1 MQRPSRHPTCSLR
14 RLHRVID
21 MELKAHGP
29 RPTTILG
36 TRPLRPQQRLG
47 HHAVRADASGC
58 GCLAYRYLTA
68 VDVEGFSCLN
78 ALDQLQ
84 LLNDLGQVLDI
95 AATRVSLDRAL
106 WQVQERG
113 DGELAVLP
121 PDTDGPRLIADYPRE
136 LADALSE
143 VNSER
148 RSRLRIRMAIHHGTL
163 VQSRFG
169 PVGQGPIV
177 VSRLLD
183 SDELR
188 KYLAQ
193 RAELDVVLIVSASL
207 YSDVIETRLH
217 HLDPAQFARADVLV
231 KGRSYPAYIHT
242 TNHPVSTARELGNYS
257 RRGDPPHCPQHESVI
272 LAAVIDDSTYFM
284 EELTLFVR
292 FLVVSI
298 RHNRHRRLC
307 ITYPPCSMVLHTI
320 CIQEYHRGI
329 RWWRR

>member
-1 MQRPSRHPTCSLR
+1 M
-14 RLHRVID
+14 
-21 MELKAHGP
+21 
-29 RPTTILG
+29 
-36 TRPLRPQQRLG
+36 
-47 HHAVRADASGC
+47 
-58 GCLAYRYLTA
+58 
-68 VDVEGFSCLN
+68 
-78 ALDQLQ
+78 LD
-84 LLNDLGQVLDI
+84 DLGQILDI
-95 AATRVSLDRAL
+95 AATRVGLDRTL

-136 LADALSE
+136 LADALGE

-148 RSRLRIRMAIHHGTL
+148 RSRLRIRMAMHHGTL
-163 VQSRFG
+163 VQGRFG

-207 YSDVIETRLH
+207 HSDVIETRLH

-242 TNHPVSTARELGNYS
+242 ATELSENNRHGGLALVSVPVSSANVQARPQSTGP
-257 RRGDPPHCPQHESVI
+257 GHPHQVTDGAG
-272 LAAVIDDSTYFM
+272 LK
-284 EELTLFVR
+284 
-292 FLVVSI
+292 
-298 RHNRHRRLC
+298 
-307 ITYPPCSMVLHTI
+307 
-320 CIQEYHRGI
+320 
-329 RWWRR
+329 